1 MSLIFTENI
10 RLLAK
15 ENNLTN
21 AEFAEKIGEKPS
33 RLTDV
38 LNGKQRPP
46 FDIVEKILE
55 VFDVDANWLIMGK
68 RNNSISQKNAFF
80 DEFVLVPFY
89 DVEIS
94 AGFGRDNSDVYQPT
108 RYLAYRKDWLNIQR
122 LNAEDLVSTRI
133 SGDSMEPSVPDNSTI
148 LIDKSRHHPRDGH
161 TYVLRNGDTYWVKR
175 LQIQPNGKLVLIS
188 DNSFYP
194 PMILD
199 LAVDSDVE
207 IVGQVVNVSKEL
219 L

>member
-1 MSLIFTENI
+1 MSSIFTENI
-10 RLLAK
+10 RFLAK
-15 ENNLTN
+15 KYNLTN
-21 AEFAEKIGEKPS
+21 TEFAERIGEKPS

-55 VFDVDANWLIMGK
+55 SFEVDANWLITGK
-68 RNNSISQKNAFF
+68 KIISANDENFF
-80 DEFVLVPFY
+80 SEEFALVPFY

-94 AGFGRDNSDVYQPT
+94 AGFGRDNHDVYEPT
-108 RYLAYRKDWLNIQR
+108 SYLAYRQDWLKQQR
-122 LNAEDLVSTRI
+122 LYVKNLVSTCI
-133 SGDSMEPSVPDNSTI
+133 SGDSMEPTIPDSSTI
-148 LIDKSRHHPRDGH
+148 LIDKSRYQPRDGH
-161 TYVLRNGDTYWVKR
+161 IYVLRSGDTYWVKR

-188 DNSFYP
+188 DNGFYP

-199 LAVDSDVE
+199 LNVDSDVE